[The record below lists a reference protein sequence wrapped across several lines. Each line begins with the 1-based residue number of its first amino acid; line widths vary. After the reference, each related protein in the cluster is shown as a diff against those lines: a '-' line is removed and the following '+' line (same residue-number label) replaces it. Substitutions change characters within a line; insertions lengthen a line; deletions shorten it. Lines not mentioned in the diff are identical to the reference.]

1 MERMKQ
7 VNVDFLRVQ
16 IDCDSA
22 SITLNL
28 KNRWWNILPYSSV
41 ANNYY
46 EDMRHGLKYLKSE
59 TDSLLAGLA
68 EAVEKPEEFFT
79 QFSVKSSEDNN
90 PGFVTISAYMNE
102 EEKSKF
108 KAYPYEMT
116 VVFMA
121 EKIGLPKIKECV
133 SNIICQLNQLRE
145 TWSLVEE
152 RERVKKRPMF

>member
-22 SITLNL
+22 SITCL
-28 KNRWWNILPYSSV
+28 KR
-41 ANNYY
+41 
-46 EDMRHGLKYLKSE
+46 E

-79 QFSVKSSEDNN
+79 QFSIKSSEDNN

-108 KAYPYEMT
+108 KAYPYEMS

-152 RERVKKRPMF
+152 RERVNREIKIRLDFLDVLTDCIEMVDKMCDNER